1 MVTIML
7 QILNIPPAIPF
18 HKEKLY
24 SDYHYECPQ
33 KKKDYHYEKKTK
45 VWSRIH
51 IEDVKRVSGG
61 PY

>member
-1 MVTIML
+1 ML

-33 KKKDYHYEKKTK
+33 KKRLPLWKKKRRFGHGSTLK
-45 VWSRIH
+45 TSKEYLEDH
-51 IEDVKRVSGG
+51 IDTHN
-61 PY
+61 